1 MENRPPNII
10 NLRDHE
16 IPYSVRVSKR
26 ATRYHISISEKGL
39 EVVLPIGIPIEK
51 AESLLHKNS
60 AWVLTH
66 WEKIS
71 RRIRH
76 ADMPTLPRNTI
87 LYRGKPTPLR
97 LTTDPSLKSRAIAE
111 FRGKFVQIRVP
122 TNVKRIPKNTISA
135 WLTSEAR
142 ILITQRV
149 AQLSTIYR
157 LHPKQISIRNQRT
170 RWGSCSSTRSLSFN
184 WRLVMV
190 PVEVMDYVIIHELS
204 HMDEPN
210 HSTGFWALVASRCPD
225 YKKYR
230 LWLKHNTHLLHPDF
244 D

>member
-1 MENRPPNII
+1 MDPHIANTIL
-10 NLRDHE
+10 LRDYE
-16 IPYSVRVSKR
+16 IPYTVRVSKR

-51 AESLLHKNS
+51 TESLLHTNS

-71 RRIRH
+71 RCIRH
-76 ADMPTLPRNTI
+76 ADLPALPRNTI
-87 LYRGKPTPLR
+87 LYRGKPTRLR
-97 LTTDPSLKSRAIAE
+97 LTTDPTLKSRAIAE

-170 RWGSCSSTRSLSFN
+170 RWGSCSSSRNLSFN

-190 PVEVMDYVIIHELS
+190 PAEVMDYVIIHELC
-204 HMDEPN
+204 HMDVPN
-210 HSTGFWALVASRCPD
+210 HSTRFWTLVATRCPGF
-225 YKKYR
+225 KKYR
-230 LWLKHNTHLLHPDF
+230 LWLKHNTHLLQPVLN
-244 D
+244 

>member
-10 NLRDHE
+10 RLRDHE

-39 EVVLPIGIPIEK
+39 EVVLPVSIPIEK

-60 AWVLTH
+60 TWVLTH
-66 WEKIS
+66 WEKII

-76 ADMPTLPRNTI
+76 ADMPTLPKNTI
-87 LYRGKPTPLR
+87 LYRGKPTTLR

-111 FRGKFVQIRVP
+111 FRGNCVQIRVP
-122 TNVKRIPKNTISA
+122 ANVKRIPKNTISS

-142 ILITQRV
+142 SLITQRV
-149 AQLSTIYR
+149 AHLSAIYR

-170 RWGSCSSTRSLSFN
+170 RWGSCSSSRTLSFN
-184 WRLVMV
+184 WRLIMV
-190 PVEVMDYVIIHELS
+190 PAEVMDYVIIHELS

-210 HSTGFWALVASRCPD
+210 HSFRFWALLASRCPD

-230 LWLKHNTHLLHPDF
+230 LWLIHNTHLLHPDF